1 MSDRRPRHPNRVPA
15 APAPARLVPQRPL
28 SVGALRAFDAVAHH
42 LNFRAAAEQLHLT
55 QPAVSRQ
62 IKSLEDELG
71 AVLFVRGTRKVE
83 LTGAGT
89 SLWRVVAPFLE
100 QLDGTV
106 RQLRSRERRA
116 PVTVTTFP
124 SFASLWLLPRL
135 ATFQQAH
142 PDIDIRISAA
152 DALVELDDPEID
164 VGLRYCHPKDAPTGS
179 TLMFGEVMTPVAS
192 PALLA
197 RVPLKKPA
205 DLVRHTLLEE
215 DDHRPSAA
223 YLTWHH
229 WLREKAPPRLA
240 PSAWVYLN
248 FTYQQ
253 IQAAL
258 AGQGVALARLAMVS
272 EALERGDLVEPF
284 GDAGRI
290 TSPFAYWLV
299 RWPARRER
307 APLAAFEHWLLEAAE
322 QTRRELGAIAASPG
336 DAADPAGAADATKGG
351 RRPRAATAMQSP

>member
-1 MSDRRPRHPNRVPA
+1 MNEPA
-15 APAPARLVPQRPL
+15 IEPIRSVPQRPL
-28 SVGALRAFDAVAHH
+28 AAGALRAFEAVARR

-71 AVLFVRGTRKVE
+71 AALFVRGTRKVE

-89 SLWRVVAPFLE
+89 ALLQVVAPFLE
-100 QLDGTV
+100 QLDATV

-116 PVTVTTFP
+116 PVAVTTFA

-135 ATFQQAH
+135 AAFQQAH

-152 DALVELDDPEID
+152 DALADLDDPEID
-164 VGLRYCHPKDAPTGS
+164 LALRYIHAKDAPAGS
-179 TLMFGEVMTPVAS
+179 TLLFGEVMTPVAS

-197 RVPLKKPA
+197 RERLRIPA
-205 DLVRHTLLEE
+205 DLTRHTLLEE

-229 WLREKAPPRLA
+229 WLREKAPARLA
-240 PSAWVYLN
+240 PRGWVYLN

-258 AGQGVALARLAMVS
+258 AGQGVALARLALVS

-284 GDAGRI
+284 GADGRV

-299 RWPARRER
+299 RWPNRRER
-307 APLAAFEHWLLEAAE
+307 APLAAFERWLLQEAE
-322 QTRRELGAIAASPG
+322 RTRAELGAIAATAPT
-336 DAADPAGAADATKGG
+336 AAAPATGITAH
-351 RRPRAATAMQSP
+351 RERA